1 IIEVDRALTDLAGT
15 RGTGAKLERLRN
27 LFARATAEEQQ
38 FLVRL
43 LTGELRQGALEGI
56 MVDGVARA
64 SAIPADR
71 VRRAAMLAGNI
82 AAVAGAALEHG
93 EAGLASFDVQL
104 FRPVQPML
112 AQTAEDVEAALG
124 GLGDA
129 ALE

>member
-1 IIEVDRALTDLAGT
+1 
-15 RGTGAKLERLRN
+15 
-27 LFARATAEEQQ
+27 
-38 FLVRL
+38 
-43 LTGELRQGALEGI
+43 ALEGI

-93 EAGLASFDVQL
+93 EVRLASFDVQL

-112 AQTAEDVEAALG
+112 AQTAEDVEAALS
-124 GLGDA
+124 GLGEA
-129 ALE
+129 ALEYKMDGARIQVHRSGDEVRVFS